1 MGNFDID
8 EIHEIRKEHSEKIK
22 NMSFKQIQ
30 EEMNSSLESILKEYK
45 SICEEKELKNLKI
58 AKILSAH

>member
-30 EEMNSSLESILKEYK
+30 DELNSSLEIILKEYK
-45 SICEEKELKNLKI
+45 YICKDKDISNLKI
-58 AKILSAH
+58 A

>member
-30 EEMNSSLESILKEYK
+30 EELNSSLESILKEYK
-45 SICEEKELKNLKI
+45 SICDEKNINNLKI
-58 AKILSAH
+58 A

>member
-1 MGNFDID
+1 MN
-8 EIHEIRKEHSEKIK
+8 KEAKTWSEF
-22 NMSFKQIQ
+22 FKQIQ

-58 AKILSAH
+58 A

>member
-58 AKILSAH
+58 A

>member
-30 EEMNSSLESILKEYK
+30 EEMNNSLESILKEYK

-58 AKILSAH
+58 A

>member
-8 EIHEIRKEHSEKIK
+8 EIHKIRKEHSEKIK

-58 AKILSAH
+58 A